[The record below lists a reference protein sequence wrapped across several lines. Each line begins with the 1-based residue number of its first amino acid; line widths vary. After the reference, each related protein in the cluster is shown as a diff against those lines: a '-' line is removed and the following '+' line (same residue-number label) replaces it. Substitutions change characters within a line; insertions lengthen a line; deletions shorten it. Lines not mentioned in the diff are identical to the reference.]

1 MNGKFWKGFIGILTA
16 LFVVVQGICLPVTE
30 VCGEDLTLESPSVIL
45 MEPSTG
51 QILYEKNAD
60 EQRHPASVT
69 KVMTLLLAF
78 EQIGAG
84 KMTMTD
90 VVTVSAH
97 AASMGGSQCFFEAG
111 ETQTVEDMIKCII
124 IASGNDAAVAMGEH
138 IAGSEEAFV
147 AMMNEKAAALGM
159 ANTHFAN
166 ACGLDAE
173 GHLTTAR
180 DIALMS
186 RELTTK
192 YPEIFQY
199 STIWMDTITHVT
211 ARGASEFG
219 LSNTNKLLKTYPY
232 CTGLKTGYT
241 SGAGFSISATA
252 SKDGIDL
259 IAVVMGASTK
269 EIRNS
274 EVCRLFDYGFANCR
288 MYQDEEVLGNDVTV
302 PVRQGRAEAVACTP
316 EQNQFFYMLTRD
328 QTPEQMNKEINYSE
342 LTAPVQKDT
351 VIGEVVYYYDGQR
364 VGAVPLL
371 AAEDVEAITYSFCFQ
386 KLLYHLFLVKPSE
399 GSEVELEEAVEAEPE
414 ASDGEEAEESMWSEE
429 NRTEE
434 ATEETLTPEEPG
446 TEPTEAEAT
455 DTVQGN

>member
-1 MNGKFWKGFIGILTA
+1 MNKTFWKGLSAILIAGIMA
-16 LFVVVQGICLPVTE
+16 VQVLYLSIIQVH
-30 VCGEDLTLESPSVIL
+30 GEDLVLESPSVIL

-51 QILYEKNAD
+51 QVLYEKNAD

-84 KMTMTD
+84 KMAMTD
-90 VVTVSAH
+90 IVTISEH

-147 AMMNEKAAALGM
+147 GLMNEKAAELGM
-159 ANTHFAN
+159 VNTNFVN

-180 DIALMS
+180 DIAIMS
-186 RELTTK
+186 RELTTR
-192 YPEIFQY
+192 YPEIFNY

-219 LSNTNKLLKTYPY
+219 LSNTNKLLRTYPY
-232 CTGLKTGYT
+232 CTGLKTGFT
-241 SGAGFSISATA
+241 SEAGFSISATA
-252 SKDGIDL
+252 SKDGVNL

-274 EVCRLFDYGFANCR
+274 EVCKLFDYGFANCQL
-288 MYQDEEVLGNDVTV
+288 YQDDMVLNAGTVV
-302 PVRQGRAEAVACTP
+302 PVAGGKEEMVTCIP
-316 EQNQFFYMLTRD
+316 EQNSFTYLLTRD
-328 QTPEQMNKEINYSE
+328 QVPEQMNKEVNYSE
-342 LTAPVQKDT
+342 LTAPVQQGD
-351 VIGEVVYYYDGQR
+351 VIGEAVYYYDGQR
-364 VGAVPLL
+364 IGAVPLL
-371 AAEDVEAITYSFCFQ
+371 AGNDVETMSYGFCFR
-386 KLLYHLFLVKPSE
+386 KMLFRLFCVNAVDAE
-399 GSEVELEEAVEAEPE
+399 NMEEAGATQEDTANQTET
-414 ASDGEEAEESMWSEE
+414 EE
-429 NRTEE
+429 NTGETVEDLTE
-434 ATEETLTPEEPG
+434 ATE
-446 TEPTEAEAT
+446 
-455 DTVQGN
+455 